1 MYLSQLQPKGKNQ
14 SSGVQY
20 CSPPQTSMLYIPYP
34 QTVQLMGVDLLRQQ
48 QRWKSTLMDIRH
60 MMASLIQEGFNPSNM
75 KSWRLHWDHQLYKA
89 LEHQYQMGL
98 ESLNE
103 NLPEIKIELIY
114 RYCMVAQGIALS
126 EVSG

>member
-1 MYLSQLQPKGKNQ
+1 
-14 SSGVQY
+14 
-20 CSPPQTSMLYIPYP
+20 
-34 QTVQLMGVDLLRQQ
+34 MGVDLLRQQ